1 MVCSELEELSLFTW
15 QKWFD
20 LIIRVFSLFD
30 GYLTLIPLTALGLQ
44 IIAAITAHV
53 TLGQC

>member
-1 MVCSELEELSLFTW
+1 MVYSELEELSLFTW

-20 LIIRVFSLFD
+20 SIISVFSLFD
-30 GYLTLIPLTALGLQ
+30 GYLALIPLAALGFK
-44 IIAAITAHV
+44 IKAAIATHA